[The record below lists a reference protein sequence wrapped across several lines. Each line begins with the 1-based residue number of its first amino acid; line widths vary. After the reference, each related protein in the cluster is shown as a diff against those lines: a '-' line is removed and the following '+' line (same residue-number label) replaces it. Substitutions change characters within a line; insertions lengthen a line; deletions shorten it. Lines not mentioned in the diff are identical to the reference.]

1 MLFHADEHIDH
12 REAQEFLGARGHVV
26 VRVRIG
32 AKDPTVLTT
41 ADRNHAILLT
51 ADKWIY
57 TQLRRLDHVH
67 SIYRHAGVIRVPGE
81 WPEAAT
87 RLRYW
92 LPLIE
97 AAYDLMQ
104 DQRDKRLV
112 VEIRSS
118 TILIDA

>member
-12 REAQEFLGARGHVV
+12 REAQEILGAKGHVV

-32 AKDPTVLTT
+32 AKDPAVLTT
-41 ADRNHAILLT
+41 ADRKRAILLT

-57 TQLRRLDHVH
+57 TQLRRTGHVR

-81 WPEAAT
+81 WPEAAP

-92 LPLIE
+92 MPLIE
-97 AAYDLMQ
+97 SAYELMQ
-104 DQRDKRLV
+104 
-112 VEIRSS
+112 EN
-118 TILIDA
+118 